1 MASYSETSY
10 YERLA
15 SVLPERGFTANSEN
29 SRPRVLIVPNA
40 ASWIVGQMAGHIMRR
55 FSDRYEFWFM
65 TDKMIRLRPDV
76 VRALAPE
83 IDFAFPLTDKGYHLI
98 HKAIYPEKLPSL
110 LWLHHVTNWTPA
122 IREAVEASKELIAC
136 TGEWKQEV
144 ANHARA
150 DLPITVVPHGVDPDA
165 FQRRPAQRSKYG
177 MPTHAFVVGF
187 VGSKTSNYDAGRKG
201 LDTLERVLQQIR
213 DRIPNLHVS
222 FLGLGWEE
230 EVSKLRGEGIS
241 ANYVGFV
248 PESQLP
254 DFYSSI
260 DTYLLTSRVEG
271 GPCTVLESMA
281 CETPVVATRVGLV
294 PQTIRDGVNGFS
306 TGIDDADTL
315 AAAIVQLYSSPDVAK
330 QMGAAARAVVTDS
343 LSWNHTLSNLEG
355 PLARMEKLSMRRSRF
370 SSDVSGEYARSLARA
385 VHTADGTLWGVV
397 SWWQGLI
404 SPGTSRRLV
413 KACCEGYGAADLL
426 RGMGL
431 VTRVAFRPSSL
442 RKNLQ
447 AEVPAKAA

>member
-1 MASYSETSY
+1 MASYPKTSF

-15 SVLPERGFTANSEN
+15 STLPECEFAAPRET
-29 SRPRVLIVPNA
+29 RKPRVLIVPNA
-40 ASWIVGQMAGHIMRR
+40 ASWIVGQMAGHIIRR
-55 FSDRYEFWFM
+55 FGRQYEFWLM

-98 HKAIYPEKLPSL
+98 HKAIYPDKLPSL

-122 IREAVEASKELIAC
+122 IREAVGHSKELIAC
-136 TGEWKQEV
+136 TGDWKQEV
-144 ANHARA
+144 ASHARA
-150 DLPITVVPHGVDPDA
+150 DLPITVVPHGVDPEA
-165 FQRRPAQRSKYG
+165 FYRRPTQRKKYG
-177 MPTHAFVVGF
+177 MPGESFVIGF

-201 LDTLERVLQQIR
+201 LDTLERVLRQLR

-222 FLGLGWEE
+222 FLGLGWEQ
-230 EVSKLRGEGIS
+230 EVARLRAEGIS

-260 DTYLLTSRVEG
+260 DVYLLTSRVEG

-294 PQTIRDGVNGFS
+294 PQTIRDGENGFS
-306 TGIDDADTL
+306 AAVDDADEL
-315 AAAIVQLYSSPDVAK
+315 ANAIVQLHSSPDLAK
-330 QMGAAARAVVTDS
+330 QVGVAARATVTDS

-355 PLARMEKLSMRRSRF
+355 PLARMEKLSTRQSRVSSEI
-370 SSDVSGEYARSLARA
+370 SSDYARSLARA

-404 SPGTSRRLV
+404 SPRTSLRLMR
-413 KACCEGYGAADLL
+413 ACCEGYGPIDLL

-431 VTRVAFRPSSL
+431 VTRVAFRPSTL

-447 AEVPAKAA
+447 TEVPAEAA

>member
-1 MASYSETSY
+1 MASYTNTSY

-15 SVLPERGFTANSEN
+15 SALPECGLIADRGT
-29 SRPRVLIVPNA
+29 RKPRVLIVPNA
-40 ASWIVGQMAGHIMRR
+40 ASWIVGQMAGHIIRR
-55 FSDRYEFWFM
+55 FGHKYEFWLM

-98 HKAIYPEKLPSL
+98 HKAIYPDKLPSL

-122 IREAVEASKELIAC
+122 IREAVDESKELIAC
-136 TGEWKQEV
+136 TGEWKDEV
-144 ANHARA
+144 AKNSRA
-150 DLPITVVPHGVDPDA
+150 DLPITVVPHGVEPEA
-165 FQRRPAQRSKYG
+165 FQRRPAQRHKYG
-177 MPTHAFVVGF
+177 MPADAFVIGF

-201 LDTLERVLQQIR
+201 LDTLERVLRQLR
-213 DRIPNLHVS
+213 ERITRIHVS

-230 EVSKLRGEGIS
+230 EVGKLRAEGIS

-294 PQTIRDGVNGFS
+294 PHTIRDGANGFS
-306 TGIDDADTL
+306 AEIDDVYAL
-315 AAAIVQLYSSPDVAK
+315 AEAIVQLQSSPQLAE
-330 QMGAAARAVVTDS
+330 QIGSAARETVTNS
-343 LSWNHTLSNLEG
+343 LSWNHTLSSLEA
-355 PLARMEKLSMRRSRF
+355 PLARMERF
-370 SSDVSGEYARSLARA
+370 SKRRPRISSEASSSYSRALARA

-404 SPGTSRRLV
+404 SPGTSVRLM
-413 KACCEGYGAADLL
+413 KACCEGYSAVDLL
-426 RGMGL
+426 RGVGL

-447 AEVPAKAA
+447 AEVPAEAA

>member
-1 MASYSETSY
+1 MS
-10 YERLA
+10 
-15 SVLPERGFTANSEN
+15 GK
-29 SRPRVLIVPNA
+29 PRVLIVPNA
-40 ASWIVGQMAGHIMRR
+40 ASWIVGQMAGHIIRR
-55 FSDRYEFWFM
+55 FSHRYEFWFM

-122 IREAVEASKELIAC
+122 MREAVEQSKELIAC

-144 ANHARA
+144 AKSSRH
-150 DLPITVVPHGVDPDA
+150 DLPITVVPHGVDPDD
-165 FQRRPAQRSKYG
+165 FYRRPAQRRKYG
-177 MPTHAFVVGF
+177 MPADAFVVGF
-187 VGSKTSNYDAGRKG
+187 VGSKTRNYDAGRKG
-201 LDTLERVLQQIR
+201 LDTLELVLRQVRGRV
-213 DRIPNLHVS
+213 PNLHVS

-230 EVSKLRGEGIS
+230 EVVKLRAEGIS

-294 PQTIRDGVNGFS
+294 TQTIRDAINGFS
-306 TGIDDADTL
+306 AAVDDADSL
-315 AAAIVQLYSSPDVAK
+315 SAAVVQLHASPAIAK
-330 QMGAAARAVVTDS
+330 QVGAAARATVTES
-343 LSWNHTLSNLEG
+343 LSWNQTLSNLEG
-355 PLARMEKLSMRRSRF
+355 PLARMEKLSTRRSRV
-370 SSDVSGEYARSLARA
+370 SSDVSSEYAKSLARA

-404 SPGTSRRLV
+404 SPGTSLRLM

-447 AEVPAKAA
+447 AEVPAEAA

>member
-1 MASYSETSY
+1 MASYPKTSY

-15 SVLPERGFTANSEN
+15 SALPERGFASHRKNGK
-29 SRPRVLIVPNA
+29 PRVLIVPNA
-40 ASWIVGQMAGHIMRR
+40 ASWIVGQMAGHIIRR
-55 FSDRYEFWFM
+55 FSHRYEFWFM

-122 IREAVEASKELIAC
+122 IREAVEASQELIAC

-165 FQRRPAQRSKYG
+165 FQRRPAQRRKYG
-177 MPTHAFVVGF
+177 MPADAFVVGF
-187 VGSKTSNYDAGRKG
+187 VGSKTSNYGAGRKG
-201 LDTLERVLQQIR
+201 LDTLERVLRRLR
-213 DRIPNLHVS
+213 DRIAGLHAS

-230 EVSKLRGEGIS
+230 EVGKLRAEGIS

-294 PQTIRDGVNGFS
+294 PQTIRDGTNGFS
-306 TGIDDADTL
+306 ADVDDADAL
-315 AAAIVQLYSSPDVAK
+315 SEAIVQLYTSPELAK
-330 QMGAAARAVVTDS
+330 QIGAAARAAITDS
-343 LSWNHTLSNLEG
+343 LSWSYTLSSLED
-355 PLARMEKLSMRRSRF
+355 PLARMEKLSKRRSRA
-370 SSDVSGEYARSLARA
+370 SSDVSSEYARSLARA

-404 SPGTSRRLV
+404 SPGTSLRLM

-442 RKNLQ
+442 RRSLQ